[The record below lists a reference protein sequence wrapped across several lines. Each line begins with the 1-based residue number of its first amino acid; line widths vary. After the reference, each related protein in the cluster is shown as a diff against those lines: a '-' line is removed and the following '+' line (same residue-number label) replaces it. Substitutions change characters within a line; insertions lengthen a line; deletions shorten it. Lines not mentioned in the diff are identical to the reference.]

1 MNRPFMAIDPGSEK
15 SAYVVFDEHN
25 RPTTYGTGWN
35 RTLKEVIQVF
45 QGDLVCEWL
54 SSYGKPVGKEVF
66 ETAFW
71 VGMFFG
77 VNEGYRLTR
86 REVKKLLGL
95 TKPKTTDAVVRE
107 AMIERWGKLPGM
119 KGDEWQALA
128 VGTAHLIR
136 EGEL

>member
-1 MNRPFMAIDPGSEK
+1 MKKLWAIDPGSET
-15 SAYVVFDEHN
+15 SSFVTFEDN
-25 RPTTYGTGWN
+25 RIYTFGTLWN
-35 RTLKEVIQVF
+35 RDLKYYLDKNNSDV
-45 QGDLVCEWL
+45 VCEWL

-77 VNEGYRLTR
+77 RNEGYRLTR
-86 REVKKLLGL
+86 REVKKILGL
-95 TKPKTTDAVVRE
+95 TKPKTTDAVVRA
-107 AMIERWGKLPGM
+107 AMIERWGKVPGM

-136 EGEL
+136 EGEIV